1 MTLIVI
7 ITYFLFLHGVS
18 RLATSRSN
26 NNVFFRGERKSPWYM
41 VAFGMVGAS
50 ISGVTFVS
58 VPGMVIHSGFSYLMV
73 CAGFILGYI
82 IVAYV
87 LLPYYYRHG
96 VTSIYTILKPLGQS
110 AYKTGAS
117 FFLLSKLLGTGAK
130 FFVPC
135 YIISLMLGWQI
146 SLTILMLF
154 TLVWLYTRR
163 GGIKTLVWTDVFQT
177 LCMLATLVIIIWQ
190 VWHSLVSPVISIS
203 SVIPTSPAS
212 PVSLALSFLSGA
224 FIVIVMTGLDQDM
237 MQKNLTC
244 KSLRDAQKDMCSYG
258 MAFLPV
264 NALFLLLGAMLIILG
279 NQQGTPLP
287 SNPDDL
293 LIRYAL
299 EHIPVIFLLGILAT
313 SFSTVDSSLTALTTT
328 FCIDICERPDDERLR
343 KTTHLVMALLL
354 ALCVYLFSLSQTDSL
369 IDVIYTLVG
378 YTYGPLLGLF
388 SFALLHNRQSRY
400 APVICI
406 AAPILCYIISTAV
419 SRYTTYHMGYELLM
433 LNGLLTYCGL
443 YGTSYENDNEN
454 EKNWGTTKKVTKKLA

>member
-7 ITYFLFLHGVS
+7 ITYFLLLLGVS
-18 RLATSRSN
+18 RLAASRSN

-50 ISGVTFVS
+50 ISGVSFVS

-73 CAGFILGYI
+73 CAGFILGYV

-96 VTSIYTILKPLGQS
+96 VTSIYTILKPAGNA

-135 YIISLMLGWQI
+135 YIISLMLGWHI

-163 GGIKTLVWTDVFQT
+163 GGIKTLVWTDTLQT
-177 LCMLATLVIIIWQ
+177 LCMLVTLIIIIWQ
-190 VWHSLVSPVISIS
+190 VGQSLGGYTRNIGLMGLISHMRHICPVGNFSPL
-203 SVIPTSPAS
+203 
-212 PVSLALSFLSGA
+212 SLALSFLSGA

-244 KSLRDAQKDMCSYG
+244 KSLRDAQKDMCTYG
-258 MAFLPV
+258 VAFLPV
-264 NALFLLLGAMLIILG
+264 NALFLLLGALLVILS
-279 NQQGTPLP
+279 NRQGTPLP

-299 EHIPVIFLLGILAT
+299 GHTPLIFLLGILAT

-343 KTTHLVMALLL
+343 KTTHLTMALLL
-354 ALCVYLFSLSQTDSL
+354 ALCVFCFSLSDTSSL

-388 SFALLHNRQSRY
+388 SFALLHGNRQSRH
-400 APVICI
+400 APVVCI
-406 AAPILCYIISTAV
+406 AAPMLCYVISLAV
-419 SRYTTYHMGYELLM
+419 SRYTAYHMGYELLM
-433 LNGLLTYCGL
+433 LNGMLTYCGL
-443 YGTSYENDNEN
+443 YGTSCQN
-454 EKNWGTTKKVTKKLA
+454 EKYKQK